1 MAIGEIKAVLC
12 SAFGITVPIVGLR
25 DAAQDI
31 HFPLTLL
38 SRAPSYF
45 SSRPVYEL
53 LLETFDEDEDEE
65 EEEEEE
71 EAGYD
76 EPEYAPVRTSAAGRR
91 ASVSEVFHLDDQ
103 QAHDLMELFR

>member
-1 MAIGEIKAVLC
+1 MSEAPQYYKITVKHEGVAKQILLYPGMAIGEIKAVLC

-53 LLETFDEDEDEE
+53 LLESFDEDEE
-65 EEEEEE
+65 EEDEDDG
-71 EAGYD
+71 AG
-76 EPEYAPVRTSAAGRR
+76 
-91 ASVSEVFHLDDQ
+91 
-103 QAHDLMELFR
+103 

>member
-53 LLETFDEDEDEE
+53 LLESFDEDEE
-65 EEEEEE
+65 EEDEDEG
-71 EAGYD
+71 AGYD
-76 EPEYAPVRTSAAGRR
+76 EPEYAPVRTSAGGRR
-91 ASVSEVFHLDDQ
+91 ASVSQVFHLDDQ